1 MSLVLQKNRQTL
13 WASVDVNV
21 DQTVPLKTVLCF
33 PKWPQMKHEVLGFDV
48 DGTSSCLSGIIR
60 KNDCELFILITFT
73 KKQNKTKKDTDVCW
87 ILWCTQINTAAAF
100 SGAIIFPGNCYGIRW
115 YKAIVS
121 IQERQTTILCF
132 PQTTCK
138 NTCSS
143 PTVWTV
149 CLVAEDANIS
159 SVEGACE
166 HANVLAYAS
175 STYGAMPLLSQVDM
189 IPSFSQLAF
198 ENQSIKPYK
207 SQQE

>member
-149 CLVAEDANIS
+149 CLVQMQIS
-159 SVEGACE
+159 
-166 HANVLAYAS
+166 VLWKVRVSMQMCWLMQAALMGQCLFCRRWTWYLLLVNL
-175 STYGAMPLLSQVDM
+175 PLK
-189 IPSFSQLAF
+189 I
-198 ENQSIKPYK
+198 NQ
-207 SQQE
+207 